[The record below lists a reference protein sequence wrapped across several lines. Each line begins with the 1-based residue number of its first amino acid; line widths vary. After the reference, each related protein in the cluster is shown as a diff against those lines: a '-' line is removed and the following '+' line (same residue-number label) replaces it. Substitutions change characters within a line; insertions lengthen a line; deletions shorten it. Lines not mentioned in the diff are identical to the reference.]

1 MTHPEV
7 GRIRAIAGTSRGFDS
22 DERRYLPLAITVCR
36 DGQDLE
42 EVLSR
47 RESLNVAL
55 PAEGPDGFGIPV
67 LAAMLRRS

>member
-1 MTHPEV
+1 MSAP
-7 GRIRAIAGTSRGFDS
+7 AWPWIAV
-22 DERRYLPLAITVCR
+22 AITVCR